1 MSCLVA
7 LTAILAA
14 ACLRSGAA
22 PTATAVPTRA
32 GTPSTATDDASAP
45 SATRPANDAGASG
58 SARTAR
64 LPAGAPAGTAIPGA
78 AVGRPAGRDTSRAA
92 ADSVSA
98 TDVTRE
104 AARMFGAEP
113 PPPVTDTVAAPGAPV
128 WDIDVRSYETRTRV
142 EDYVRIFSGRA
153 KSTFEVALQRQTRY
167 GPMIRERLRA
177 KGLPED
183 MIYLALVE
191 SWFNPHAYSR
201 AAAVGMWQFMAGT
214 GRGMGLRVD
223 WWMDERRDPVRSTE
237 AAARLLLGLREQFGS
252 LYLAAAAYNG
262 GSGRVSRGLA
272 RHADALDGVEGED
285 RFFALAEQSY
295 LRPETRDYV
304 PKIIAA
310 ALVGGEPARYGV
322 RVDPLPPFAYDSVRA
337 PGGAP
342 LAAVANAAGVAADS
356 VSELNPHLL
365 RGMTPPGDSLWVRVP
380 VGRATGFDERFGALE
395 PDERRA
401 LERIVS
407 KKGQT
412 MLSIAKKQGVTSKQL
427 AWYNPM
433 VAKLKSGALRAGQ
446 AIYVPRRDVVA
457 LARDIPNPSVERYPR
472 RSTSGGVRRHVVRR
486 GETLSGIARR
496 YGTSAKTLTKLNG
509 LKSAK
514 IIPGQS
520 LAVSGRAPTS
530 AKARASKPSASKA
543 SVKKATAAKPTV
555 KKPTAVKPTAK
566 KPTAR

>member
-1 MSCLVA
+1 
-7 LTAILAA
+7 
-14 ACLRSGAA
+14 
-22 PTATAVPTRA
+22 
-32 GTPSTATDDASAP
+32 
-45 SATRPANDAGASG
+45 
-58 SARTAR
+58 
-64 LPAGAPAGTAIPGA
+64 
-78 AVGRPAGRDTSRAA
+78 
-92 ADSVSA
+92 
-98 TDVTRE
+98 
-104 AARMFGAEP
+104 MFGAEP
-113 PPPVTDTVAAPGAPV
+113 PPPVTDTMAAPGAPV

-142 EDYVRIFSGRA
+142 EEYVRIFSGRA

-167 GPMIRERLRA
+167 GPMIRERLRRI
-177 KGLPED
+177 GLPED

-322 RVDPLPPFAYDSVRA
+322 RVDPLPPFAYDSVRV
-337 PGGAP
+337 PSVTP
-342 LAAVANAAGVAADS
+342 LAAVANAAGTPADS
-356 VSELNPHLL
+356 VSELNPHVL

-380 VGRATGFDERFGALE
+380 VGRAGGFEERFAALE
-395 PDERRA
+395 PDERIA

-412 MLSIAKKQGVTSKQL
+412 MLSIAKKHGVTSKQL
-427 AWYNPM
+427 GWYNPK
-433 VAKLKSGALRAGQ
+433 VVKLKSGALRAGQ

-457 LARDIPNPSVERYPR
+457 LARDVPNPSVERYPR
-472 RSTSGGVRRHVVRR
+472 RSTSGGIRRHVVRR
-486 GETLSGIARR
+486 GETLSGIAKR
-496 YGTSAKTLTKLNG
+496 YGTSAKTLTRLNG

-520 LAVSGRAPTS
+520 LVVS
-530 AKARASKPSASKA
+530 ARAATSTRAGA
-543 SVKKATAAKPTV
+543 KKSTV
-555 KKPTAVKPTAK
+555 KKPAAK
-566 KPTAR
+566 KPAAKKPPAR